1 MITKLLRPL
10 ALGAL
15 ASLASWQMASADPI
29 ADFYNRKTVRVLI
42 GYSTGG
48 GYDLYARLLAKYMG
62 RHIPGSPT
70 LVPENM
76 PGAGSL
82 RVANYLATAAPKD
95 GTVFGTFSRGLVQEG
110 LLHHSQGVA
119 YDATK
124 LGWLGSVADEVSVCG
139 FRKESG
145 IATWQDM
152 MTKSYTVGG
161 TASGSDTDIYPTLL
175 KNLFDLKLKLVTGFP
190 GGADVDLA
198 VQRHEVDGRCGWSW
212 STIQARSRADY
223 DRGDILI
230 PVQFA
235 LKRHPDLP
243 NVPLATELTTDPD
256 KVAVLKFISARQ
268 AMARPFAAPPGV
280 PAERLAALRAA
291 FDATM
296 KDQDFLDEAKKLE
309 LEVRPVDGQ
318 ELAKLVSDLAASPPK
333 VLEESAKY
341 LQDSK

>member
-1 MITKLLRPL
+1 M
-10 ALGAL
+10 
-15 ASLASWQMASADPI
+15 
-29 ADFYNRKTVRVLI
+29 
-42 GYSTGG
+42 
-48 GYDLYARLLAKYMG
+48 
-62 RHIPGSPT
+62 
-70 LVPENM
+70 
-76 PGAGSL
+76 
-82 RVANYLATAAPKD
+82 
-95 GTVFGTFSRGLVQEG
+95 
-110 LLHHSQGVA
+110 
-119 YDATK
+119 
-124 LGWLGSVADEVSVCG
+124 
-139 FRKESG
+139 
-145 IATWQDM
+145 
-152 MTKSYTVGG
+152 
-161 TASGSDTDIYPTLL
+161 
-175 KNLFDLKLKLVTGFP
+175 
-190 GGADVDLA
+190 
-198 VQRHEVDGRCGWSW
+198 
-212 STIQARSRADY
+212 
-223 DRGDILI
+223 
-230 PVQFA
+230 QFA

>member
-1 MITKLLRPL
+1 MLFRLLRPL
-10 ALGAL
+10 VLGAL
-15 ASLASWQMASADPI
+15 ATLGVAQAATADPI
-29 ADFYNRKTVRVLI
+29 ADFYARKTIRVLI

-82 RVANYLATAAPKD
+82 RVANYLATAAAKD
-95 GTVFGTFSRGLVQEG
+95 GTVFATFSRGLVQEG

-124 LGWLGSVADEVSVCG
+124 LSWLGSIADEVSVCG
-139 FRKESG
+139 FRKDSG

-198 VQRHEVDGRCGWSW
+198 LQRHEVDGRCGWSW
-212 STIQARSRADY
+212 STIQARSRAEFE
-223 DRGDILI
+223 RGDILV

-243 NVPLATELTTDPD
+243 NVPLATELTTDPA
-256 KVAVLKFISARQ
+256 KVAVLKFISSRQ

-280 PAERLAALRAA
+280 PADRLAALRTA

-296 KDQDFLDEAKKLE
+296 KDPDFLEEAKKLE

-318 ELAKLVSDLAASPPK
+318 ELTKLVQDLAASPPAVIEQASK
-333 VLEESAKY
+333 VL
-341 LQDSK
+341 QDGK